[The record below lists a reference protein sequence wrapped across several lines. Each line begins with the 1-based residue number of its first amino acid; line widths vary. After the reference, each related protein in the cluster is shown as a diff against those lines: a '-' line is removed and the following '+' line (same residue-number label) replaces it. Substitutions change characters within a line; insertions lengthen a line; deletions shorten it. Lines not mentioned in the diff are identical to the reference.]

1 MTVAPKLKWR
11 EIAIAL
17 IDVPREYER
26 KQPDEMADRSLAA
39 SVKLSGI
46 HQPLTVIPGSP
57 PSREATAR
65 YKGEQ
70 RFILVKGTRRLA
82 AAELNGLTKVPVVV
96 NFPSPG
102 LSKAELKKYRDRLR
116 EFLFKRQD
124 LTPSQRWAVV
134 SEAKEKF
141 RLNNKE
147 IAALMGFDPGTV
159 TNWSRI
165 AHYAKPIRDAI
176 DRDQITLHHAV
187 AFEGLKPAAQVK
199 VFAKMHG
206 HFGEASGRQIQQMI
220 RRQFH
225 PRSHPELYLK
235 PEKVEKKIVGAA
247 AKRRRLIKA
256 RKPISKAE
264 MDRLNN
270 DLEMLAT
277 EEADNARMIK
287 QADTLLLRLAPV
299 HRAVSSDEELLDYV
313 SRRWPQHVAALER
326 LSEII

>member
-1 MTVAPKLKWR
+1 MITTPKLKWR
-11 EIAIAL
+11 EVAIAL

-26 KQPDEMADRSLAA
+26 KQPNADADKALAA

-46 HQPLTVIPGSP
+46 HQPLTVIPHGQ
-57 PSREATAR
+57 
-65 YKGEQ
+65 G
-70 RFILVKGTRRLA
+70 RFLLVKGTRRLA

-102 LSKAELKKYRDRLR
+102 MSKVELKKYRDRLR

-159 TNWSRI
+159 TNWSRVE
-165 AHYAKPIRDAI
+165 HYAKPIVAAI
-176 DRDQITLHHAV
+176 DRGEITLHHAV

-199 VFAKMHG
+199 VYSEMRP
-206 HFGEASGRQIQQMI
+206 HFQSGSGRKVQSLV
-220 RRQFH
+220 RKRFD
-225 PRSHPELYLK
+225 PKKHPEMWIT
-235 PEKVEKKIVGAA
+235 PEKSAERISQRT
-247 AKRRRLIKA
+247 AKRQRLIQV
-256 RKPISKAE
+256 RKKPVSQAE
-264 MDRLNN
+264 LDRLNS
-270 DLEMLAT
+270 DLDLLQT
-277 EEADNARMIK
+277 EEADNIRMIK
-287 QADTLLLRLAPV
+287 QADTLMQRLAPV
-299 HRAVSSDEELLDYV
+299 HRAVSSDSELVDYV
-313 SRRWPQHVAALER
+313 ASRWPQHVAALER